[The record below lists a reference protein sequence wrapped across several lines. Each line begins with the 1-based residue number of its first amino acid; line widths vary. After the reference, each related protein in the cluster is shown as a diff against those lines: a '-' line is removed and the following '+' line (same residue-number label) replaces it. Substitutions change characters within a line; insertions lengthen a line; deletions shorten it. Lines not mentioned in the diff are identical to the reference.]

1 MERHETPVGLSD
13 ATLATIL
20 ATILHFHA
28 TFNTHDVD
36 AILHRR

>member
-1 MERHETPVGLSD
+1 MLHHDAQSNRLSD

-20 ATILHFHA
+20 HFYT

-36 AILHRR
+36 AILHLMRAS

>member
-1 MERHETPVGLSD
+1 MERHETPEGLSD
-13 ATLATIL
+13 ATL

-28 TFNTHDVD
+28 TFNTHDVG